1 MRALRVALLC
11 SLGAAALAG
20 TASAAVLIAV
30 VPVAG
35 STATNVFAIGDD
47 GTIAGSYLD
56 QDGAEHAFFG
66 PLDGKHYTT
75 FEGGDNGSQAR
86 GINGHGFVTGIANA
100 QSGDPVVEPIFVR
113 NPNGRVGAVTRDG
126 AALTGIIAGIDNAK
140 NRFVGGYWDQAKQ
153 RMVAFIGAKGKWTHD
168 LKIAAAHKSSVARGI
183 NSAGII
189 VGGYTAPPSHG
200 FVLSNKTLATV
211 DYPGADATATELD
224 AINDDGKAVGQW
236 LDAAGHAHSFVY
248 DTVSASFADITVK
261 HAKQVQA
268 WGINAAG
275 AVAVVTDKGSYIWC
289 ANKRACISPQAASS
303 GDR

>member
-1 MRALRVALLC
+1 MRALRVALFC
-11 SLGAAALAG
+11 ALGATVSTGA
-20 TASAAVLIAV
+20 ASAAVLIPV

-35 STATNVFAIGDD
+35 STATNAFAIDDD

-56 QDGAEHAFFG
+56 QDGIEHAFLG

-86 GINGHGFVTGIANA
+86 GINTHGFVTGIANA

-126 AALTGIIAGIDNAK
+126 TALTGSIAGIDNAK

-168 LKIAAAHKSSVARGI
+168 LKISAAHKSSVARGI
-183 NSAGII
+183 NSVGIV
-189 VGGYTAPPSHG
+189 VGGYTTPPSHG
-200 FVLSNKTLATV
+200 FVLSGKTLVTV
-211 DYPGADATATELD
+211 DYPSADATGTELE
-224 AINDDGKAVGQW
+224 AINDNGKAVGQW
-236 LDAAGHAHSFVY
+236 LDTAGRAHSFVY
-248 DTVSASFADITVK
+248 DTVGASFTDITVQ
-261 HAKQVQA
+261 HAKQVRA
-268 WGINAAG
+268 WAINAAG

-289 ANKRACISPQAASS
+289 ANKRACVSPQAPSS